1 MFTTTMSDEHMT
13 KIKVVDLD
21 KLYNF
26 VVEHFLIQINFDN
39 KKYVWISQI
48 WNLNF
53 SNDLGWRNSQNESCR
68 SQ

>member
-39 KKYVWISQI
+39 KKYV
-48 WNLNF
+48 
-53 SNDLGWRNSQNESCR
+53 
-68 SQ
+68 